1 MSDANDSVRVSRI
14 KVFSEHWPFDE
25 EIRETASTLPSHR
38 FLAKP
43 SGQYSYVY
51 LTRFVKALS
60 EKHFDCPFSDVA
72 VLDWGCGKGHVSKMI
87 VIWAQNNSIV
97 ATFSRRGDTCF
108 GQEVPFIE
116 GFNIHVKPLEHESI

>member
-1 MSDANDSVRVSRI
+1 MSDVNDSVRVLRT
-14 KVFSEHWPFDE
+14 KTFSEHWPFDE

-51 LTRFVKALS
+51 LTRFVKALF

-87 VIWAQNNSIV
+87 DDLGPNNSIV
-97 ATFSRRGDTCF
+97 ATLSRRGGTRALDRRSR
-108 GQEVPFIE
+108 
-116 GFNIHVKPLEHESI
+116 L